1 MSLESKND
9 SIWHAKFFYAGPP
22 LLSSIDEDGPLV
34 ELPSFLEL
42 HSATR
47 HYRAMADAF
56 VKQLSM
62 SHEVALRTE
71 AIFNT
76 TQSMSHHLE
85 QKISKAAEL
94 LEHNAF
100 VLEEMLK
107 PFPVNTI
114 ETSTNNLVCKMGV
127 ENPAVQSSSS
137 DDIQQTNIARYIPSF
152 SARNSNGGTVNEEQ
166 PYVEAVQIIAH
177 LTRDWSNEGAILRED
192 YSWIKKELFRY
203 HQETAQSTDSVL
215 SPILVPGAGIGRL
228 AFDLAFAED
237 EERTSDCLTRSY
249 PFAVEAM
256 DNSIVMAAA
265 AHYLYHIYDDSS
277 ASNEAPHTTIYP
289 FVSDSLSNEVDT
301 QRRWESVQVP
311 EQSVTDQLSKIHN
324 RQPSQRPR
332 LSYTVGEFVTTYS
345 CPSKQGQY
353 GSLVSVFFIDTATN
367 IFEYIWTIKHTLKR
381 GGIWIN
387 YGPVQWHQNAQLH
400 PTTDEL
406 RDMVEAAGFEVKH
419 WEVSE
424 KLVAYRHPDDLDSIH
439 SKDGRSRSTRS
450 EAYRPL
456 KFVAVLKSSDSH
468 RNGQEDCL
476 LSSIQKVRL
485 STDRQSIVQ
494 NRDFFAEDDE

>member
-1 MSLESKND
+1 MSLESEND

-22 LLSSIDEDGPLV
+22 LLSSIDGEGAVV

-47 HYRAMADAF
+47 HYREMADAF

-76 TQSMSHHLE
+76 TQSLSHHLE

-107 PFPVNTI
+107 PFPVNAI
-114 ETSTNNLVCKMGV
+114 EASTTNLVCRIGV

-137 DDIQQTNIARYIPSF
+137 DDMQQTNIARYIPSF
-152 SARNSNGGTVNEEQ
+152 SAKKFDGNVNEEQ
-166 PYVEAVQIIAH
+166 PYDEAVQIIAH

-192 YSWIKKELFRY
+192 YGWIKKELFRY
-203 HQETAQSTDSVL
+203 HHETAQSTDSEL

-228 AFDLAFAED
+228 AFDLAFAQED

-256 DNSIVMAAA
+256 DNSMVMAAA
-265 AHYLYHIYDDSS
+265 AHHLFHTYDDSS

-311 EQSVTDQLSKIHN
+311 EQSVMDQLRKIHN
-324 RQPSQRPR
+324 QQPNQQPR
-332 LSYTVGEFVTTYS
+332 LSYTVGDFVTTYS
-345 CPSKQGQY
+345 SPSKQGQY

-400 PTTDEL
+400 PTANEL
-406 RDMVEAAGFEVKH
+406 KDMIEAAGFEVKH

-424 KLVAYRHPDDLDSIH
+424 KLVAYRHPDDLDSTH
-439 SKDGRSRSTRS
+439 SKDGRNRSTRS

-456 KFVAVLKSSDSH
+456 KFVAVLKSGDSH
-468 RNGQEDCL
+468 RNGQEECL

-485 STDRQSIVQ
+485 STGRQSIVQ
-494 NRDFFAEDDE
+494 NDFVAEDDE